1 MSRVALRQ
9 IAAGTDAG
17 CLLTVEFPGDSAGPG
32 LAATLAEAAPG
43 REIWRLDPVTT
54 LDLGPD
60 LCDYEA
66 LAARC
71 VAEFDRRCPD
81 NETALTVVG
90 YCSAARFAYHVTR
103 ALTALGYAPQAL
115 LLVGGIV
122 PDERTVWAE
131 YANLRRKLGAAG
143 PSEPPFPLLDDL
155 DATMGW
161 LRTEVTGHARALVDE
176 QDFEAAEAGAAV
188 DEIVGRYQ
196 AWLWFLLQAAASDT
210 PPVDCPATEVAD
222 PGDLDIELA
231 PHAARHGGTPRHDQ
245 QGEL

>member
-1 MSRVALRQ
+1 MSRIALRQ
-9 IAAGTDAG
+9 IGVGAAAG

-32 LAATLAEAAPG
+32 LAATLAETAPE

-71 VAEFDRRCPD
+71 AAEFDRRRPD
-81 NETALTVVG
+81 GERTLTVVG
-90 YCSAARFAYHVTR
+90 YCSAVRFAYHVTR
-103 ALTALGYAPQAL
+103 ALTALGYAPRAL
-115 LLVGGIV
+115 LLVGGTA

-131 YANLRRKLGAAG
+131 YASLRRKLGAAG

-155 DATMGW
+155 DTTMGW
-161 LRTEVTGHARALVDE
+161 LRTELTGHAQALVDE
-176 QDFEAAEAGAAV
+176 QDFEAAEA

-196 AWLWFLLQAAASDT
+196 AWLWFLLQAAATHT

-222 PGDLDIELA
+222 PGDLDIDLT
-231 PHAARHGGTPRHDQ
+231 PHTARHGGTPKHDQ